1 MSEVKMSKIR
11 LFYDEKG
18 KKKKGS
24 TLWVF
29 TITFNNISIIGGG
42 QWVPASLLI
51 PSWLQVLLH
60 AMDQSFAQD

>member
-51 PSWLQVLLH
+51 PS
-60 AMDQSFAQD
+60 